1 MTLISFML
9 FILAIM
15 VSFAILINGQFNRNH
30 KIQKKRLEHRLAML
44 EKFISFYGRAQE
56 YHALDGFYEMQLLFG
71 LYGED
76 DEKKNMDYIISLIK
90 SNSKNAELPK
100 RLHELYNLLTER
112 LRAELESK
120 RLA

>member
-9 FILAIM
+9 FILAIA
-15 VSFAILINGQFNRNH
+15 VSFAILINEQFNRNH

-56 YHALDGFYEMQLLFG
+56 YHALDGFYEMQLFFG

-76 DEKKNMDYIISLIK
+76 DEKKSMDYIISLIK

>member
-1 MTLISFML
+1 MDNLIE
-9 FILAIM
+9 IM
-15 VSFAILINGQFNRNH
+15 RPR
-30 KIQKKRLEHRLAML
+30 KRLEHRLAML
-44 EKFISFYGRAQE
+44 EKLISFYGRAQE
-56 YHALDGFYEMQLLFG
+56 YHSFDGFYELQLL
-71 LYGED
+71 LVYMAKMM
-76 DEKKNMDYIISLIK
+76 KKSMDYIISLIK

>member
-1 MTLISFML
+1 MALISFML

-30 KIQKKRLEHRLAML
+30 ETQKKRLEHRLAML

-56 YHALDGFYEMQLLFG
+56 YHSFDGFYELQLLFG

-76 DEKKNMDYIISLIK
+76 DEKKSMDYIISLIK
-90 SNSKNAELPK
+90 SNSKNVELPK
-100 RLHELYNLLTER
+100 QLNELYILLTER